1 MRRGIPTRGLRV
13 RLARQAGRFRIC
25 SGGLRLIRPGRIN
38 TGRPGSHRAVQI
50 PDPIGRTRI
59 RSCRFRLPG
68 SLKARQPKS
77 PAAMAGARNS
87 AVLPASPNGPHQ
99 RRVWELSR
107 ELWRVWDDDAA
118 ALESEVEAAGA
129 ASCEADSMP
138 DSIDWSGV
146 DGAARDGFRGWPYR
160 SSASHLHGPVR
171 RRSESQRHRKDVDM
185 RCQRSTLG

>member
-1 MRRGIPTRGLRV
+1 M
-13 RLARQAGRFRIC
+13 QAGRFRIC

-50 PDPIGRTRI
+50 PDPIGPTRI
-59 RSCRFRLPG
+59 RSCRPGLAG
-68 SLKARQPKS
+68 SLKARL
-77 PAAMAGARNS
+77 PASRMRARNS
-87 AVLPASPNGPHQ
+87 AVLPASPNGPYQ

-129 ASCEADSMP
+129 AGCEADSMP

-160 SSASHLHGPVR
+160 SSARGVRPTAVPVLCVCNNSQVCLRSSNRTNCKPCKGWFYR
-171 RRSESQRHRKDVDM
+171 RHHDA
-185 RCQRSTLG
+185 